1 MSKFEQFIKE
11 RRYLQNVSERT
22 VQWYHESLKWL
33 RVCGMS
39 VYSTRRLFAAP
50 P

>member
-22 VQWYHESLKWL
+22 VQWYYESLKWL
-33 RVCGMS
+33 RVEEPTEADLKDF
-39 VYSTRRLFAAP
+39 V
-50 P
+50 